1 MYATEYAYQVWEIF
15 LLIPAPLACMYANQ
29 EEVQRVSVIEAR
41 CRADCT
47 VSLCQN
53 ENKVHRVI
61 EARCRIGCL
70 GSLKLDE
77 GQGA

>member
-1 MYATEYAYQVWEIF
+1 MAYRYRYANQVWEIF
-15 LLIPAPLACMYANQ
+15 LFLIPLACMYANK
-29 EEVQRVSVIEAR
+29 EKVQRVPVIEAR

-61 EARCRIGCL
+61 EAR
-70 GSLKLDE
+70 
-77 GQGA
+77 